1 MQLFYVPELIN
12 GSIEPD
18 EMELRHLKVL
28 RKKEGDSIRICD
40 GKGHYSDAI
49 ILSLDKRSIS
59 LQVVEIHEVT
69 KSAPRLTL
77 MISPLKNA
85 ERFEW
90 MLEKCTELGV
100 GKIIPLICE
109 RTESPLRKMDRLQR
123 IIRSATMQSKQYFI
137 PELTDPLKFEDIGSL
152 ELHGQKF
159 IAWCER
165 NDRKE
170 ISETLESNSDAV
182 VMIGP
187 EGDFTAD
194 EVLMA
199 NELGFQA
206 ISLGANRLR
215 TETAGVYSTAVFYM
229 KNT

>member
-40 GKGHYSDAI
+40 GKGRYSDAI
-49 ILSLDKRSIS
+49 ILSMDKRSIS
-59 LQVVEIHEVT
+59 LQVAEIHEIS
-69 KSAPRLTL
+69 KSTPQLTL

-90 MLEKCTELGV
+90 MLEKCTEMGV
-100 GKIIPLICE
+100 GKIIPVICE

-123 IIRSATMQSKQYFI
+123 IIRSATMQSLQYHV
-137 PELTDPLKFEDIGSL
+137 PELL
-152 ELHGQKF
+152 EPIKIQDFKSIDLPEQKF
-159 IAWCER
+159 IAWCESD
-165 NDRKE
+165 DRIE
-170 ISETLESNSDAV
+170 ITEAISPKKDAV
-182 VMIGP
+182 IMIGP

-215 TETAGVYSTAVFYM
+215 TETAGVYATAVFYM

>member
-18 EMELRHLKVL
+18 EMEFRHLKVL

-40 GKGHYSDAI
+40 GKGRYSDAK

-59 LQVVEIHEVT
+59 LQVVEIHEVS
-69 KSAPRLTL
+69 KPVPQLTL

-90 MLEKCTELGV
+90 MLEKCTEMGV
-100 GKIIPLICE
+100 DKIIPLICE

-123 IIRSATMQSKQYFI
+123 IIRSATMQSKQYFM
-137 PELTDPLKFEDIGSL
+137 PELTDPLKFEDIGDL
-152 ELHGQKF
+152 GFHGRKL
-159 IAWCER
+159 IAWCEGD
-165 NDRKE
+165 DRKE
-170 ISETLESNSDAV
+170 ITETLESNLDTII
-182 VMIGP
+182 MIGP
-187 EGDFTAD
+187 EGDFTSN
-194 EVLMA
+194 EVTEA
-199 NELGFQA
+199 NKLGFEA

-215 TETAGVYSTAVFYM
+215 TETAGAYATAVFYM